1 MLDYAYRTYGDR
13 DLQYGYRLCTAQTPE
28 LRQALLHMQQR
39 RHVDTLKYLSAFGE
53 QFESEGRKRG
63 REWESELVAVQ
74 RKTEEGLVNEMAKE
88 CFKNLN
94 QWDEIVDRQTEDMD
108 ASADYLFHSSG
119 NKERIS
125 NVITQLD
132 RCSNRQFSYYY
143 GKSILNFLESSSSQN
158 K

>member
-63 REWESELVAVQ
+63 REWES
-74 RKTEEGLVNEMAKE
+74 
-88 CFKNLN
+88 
-94 QWDEIVDRQTEDMD
+94 
-108 ASADYLFHSSG
+108 
-119 NKERIS
+119 
-125 NVITQLD
+125 
-132 RCSNRQFSYYY
+132 
-143 GKSILNFLESSSSQN
+143 
-158 K
+158 

>member
-1 MLDYAYRTYGDR
+1 M
-13 DLQYGYRLCTAQTPE
+13 
-28 LRQALLHMQQR
+28 
-39 RHVDTLKYLSAFGE
+39 
-53 QFESEGRKRG
+53 
-63 REWESELVAVQ
+63 AVQ

-94 QWDEIVDRQTEDMD
+94 QWDEIVDRQSEDMD

-125 NVITQLD
+125 NVIAQLD

-158 K
+158 RELSLSLLFSLLEWLSFPKNARHNQNKMLVKIECLLELEEGEKIKEESLTGSAS